1 MNEQKTAVITDSGC
15 DLPADLA
22 RELDIRVIPLHVIY
36 PEKDYE
42 DGTGI
47 DPLTVYRRFPGEIPT
62 AATPSQAEIRDLL
75 EKVRD
80 EGYEKAVAVT
90 ISGALS
96 GTGNAIRL
104 AAEDVT
110 GLETFVYDTKNIS
123 FGSGIFAIYAA
134 KLLQNGL
141 SFEEVCR
148 KLVEKRADSK
158 VLFYMDTLAYLKK
171 GGRIGKVTGTI
182 GEVLRI
188 KPIISCNP
196 EGVYYTVAMARGAA
210 CAMTRLV
217 SEVTGFVK
225 DRNAWLILGDGD
237 AKEAAGLL
245 AAKITE
251 KLPHVKVL
259 FEKQITASMAVHTG
273 PGLLGVMMFV
283 EP

>member
-1 MNEQKTAVITDSGC
+1 MNEQRTAVITDSGC
-15 DLPADLA
+15 DLPADLV

-47 DPLTVYRRFPGEIPT
+47 DPLMIYRRFPGEIPT
-62 AATPSQAEIRDLL
+62 TSTPTQAEIRDLL
-75 EKVRD
+75 EKVRED
-80 EGYEKAVAVT
+80 GYEKAVAVT

-104 AAEDVT
+104 AAEDVE
-110 GLETFVYDTKNIS
+110 GLETFVFDTKNIS
-123 FGSGIFAIYAA
+123 FGSGVFAIYAA
-134 KLLQNGL
+134 KLLQKGL

-148 KLVEKRADSK
+148 KLEEKKADSK
-158 VLFYMDTLAYLKK
+158 VLFYMDTLTYLKK

-196 EGVYYTVAMARGAA
+196 DGVYYTVAMARGAA
-210 CAMTRLV
+210 CAMNRLI
-217 SEVTGFVK
+217 SEVTEFVK
-225 DRNAWLILGDGD
+225 DKNAWLVLGDGD
-237 AKEAAGLL
+237 AKEAVALL
-245 AAKITE
+245 AERIAE
-251 KLPHVKVL
+251 KLPHAKIL

-273 PGLLGVMMFV
+273 PGLLGIMMFV
-283 EP
+283 NP